1 MAKPAWQAIIA
12 AAEDPDVSIRR
23 SRFPG
28 LLLGLLLSRWTPI
41 SGDKRPDDVRLS
53 DIEPCFTCQGCGR
66 RGRMDATFLIGT
78 RPLAEAKGSSCRS
91 KNQGGDYRA

>member
-1 MAKPAWQAIIA
+1 MRASGVRGFLVYCS
-12 AAEDPDVSIRR
+12 DYYCSH
-23 SRFPG
+23 
-28 LLLGLLLSRWTPI
+28 WTPI